1 MASDIGSKELDQF
14 EAPTKSFDEGNDK
27 SDISAN
33 NRSIKY
39 RQSIFAYHNGLIQ
52 TEHSPIRSRQHRGNM
67 ADQIVPFETMVL

>member
-1 MASDIGSKELDQF
+1 MMCSDIGSKELDHL

-39 RQSIFAYHNGLIQ
+39 
-52 TEHSPIRSRQHRGNM
+52 
-67 ADQIVPFETMVL
+67 